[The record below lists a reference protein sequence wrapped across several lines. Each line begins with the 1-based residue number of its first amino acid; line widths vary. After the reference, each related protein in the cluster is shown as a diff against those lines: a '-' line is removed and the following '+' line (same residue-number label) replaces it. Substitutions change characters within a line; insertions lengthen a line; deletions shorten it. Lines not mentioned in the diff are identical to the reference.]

1 MTIEESRKKS
11 FEELSIF
18 EKIESSIFIL
28 KRLLYAENVIVWFDD
43 SNNIW
48 SYIKNKKVSISR
60 EVLNKSLHEKAT
72 NFLIRE
78 NNPSIFGELEST
90 NIHSEKAIENILSD
104 ILSGDSYSIYQTSNG
119 DILIF
124 LLDAMGHGIT
134 PSLTAYSV
142 SAIIQQKIK
151 TNPTFNVLMTD
162 LIDNLQYILT
172 DEEQL
177 TCGFFW
183 FSHDLKKVDYVVAG
197 MYAPQLLDGEK
208 MISIKSNNIP
218 FMNFTFDFKISRI
231 QIANFQKFLL
241 ILMDL

>member
-124 LLDAMGHGIT
+124 LLDAMGT
-134 PSLTAYSV
+134 
-142 SAIIQQKIK
+142 
-151 TNPTFNVLMTD
+151 
-162 LIDNLQYILT
+162 
-172 DEEQL
+172 
-177 TCGFFW
+177 
-183 FSHDLKKVDYVVAG
+183 
-197 MYAPQLLDGEK
+197 
-208 MISIKSNNIP
+208 
-218 FMNFTFDFKISRI
+218 
-231 QIANFQKFLL
+231 
-241 ILMDL
+241 